1 VRGFKIIVA
10 NRTLNS
16 TGVFFA
22 TCFGVGYLPKAPGTW
37 ASLIA
42 LPVAWAISNLFGIL
56 VFLIIIGILFCI
68 GIWAANRCI
77 KYFGHKDPSYVVVE
91 VGVGQFFTLVFIPPD
106 LIFYTIGF
114 ILFRIFDI
122 LKPWPINWADRDLNS
137 GFGIMFDDVLAGV
150 YSSIILVIYVNWA

>member
-1 VRGFKIIVA
+1 MV
-10 NRTLNS
+10 
-16 TGVFFA
+16 
-22 TCFGVGYLPKAPGTW
+22 
-37 ASLIA
+37 
-42 LPVAWAISNLFGIL
+42 
-56 VFLIIIGILFCI
+56 
-68 GIWAANRCI
+68 
-77 KYFGHKDPSYVVVE
+77 DE
-91 VGVGQFFTLVFIPPD
+91 VVGQFFTLVFIPPD